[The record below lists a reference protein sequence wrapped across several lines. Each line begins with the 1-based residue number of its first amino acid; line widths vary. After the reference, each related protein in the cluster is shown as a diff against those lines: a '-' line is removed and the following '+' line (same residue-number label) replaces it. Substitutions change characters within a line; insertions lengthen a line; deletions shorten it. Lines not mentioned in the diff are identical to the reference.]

1 MLGARIA
8 LLRRRSGLSQRALA
22 QALHVSPSA
31 VGMYEQERRTPPNA
45 LLLQMAKLFSV
56 STDFLLTGQAAAQ
69 DAPALSG
76 LLEDVRTRLRTPDGP
91 LSEAD
96 AAALLH
102 GLLCADALTCGE
114 KSAIM
119 DKTGGEPMTDEE
131 YMREALAL
139 AREAAAEGEV
149 PVGCVITDGERIV
162 GRGRNRRE
170 TAKNALSHAELE
182 AIDEACR
189 TLGGWRLW
197 RCTLYVTLEPCP
209 MCAGAIIN
217 ARIPR
222 VVYGAADPKAGSC
235 GTLTDL
241 FALPYNH
248 RPAVTA
254 GVLAEE
260 AGACLRDFFRALREN
275 PPVRTWKKPA
285 P

>member
-1 MLGARIA
+1 
-8 LLRRRSGLSQRALA
+8 
-22 QALHVSPSA
+22 
-31 VGMYEQERRTPPNA
+31 
-45 LLLQMAKLFSV
+45 
-56 STDFLLTGQAAAQ
+56 
-69 DAPALSG
+69 
-76 LLEDVRTRLRTPDGP
+76 
-91 LSEAD
+91 
-96 AAALLH
+96 
-102 GLLCADALTCGE
+102 
-114 KSAIM
+114 
-119 DKTGGEPMTDEE
+119 MTDEE
-131 YMREALAL
+131 YMAQALML

-222 VVYGAADPKAGSC
+222 VVYGAPDQKAGSC

-248 RPAVTA
+248 RPTVTA
-254 GVLAEE
+254 GVLEE
-260 AGACLRDFFRALREN
+260 ECRACLQAFFRELREN
-275 PPVRTWKKPA
+275 PKVKTWKKQR
-285 P
+285 